1 MLGRIKKTRDNYLPS
16 FILLTLTITIAILV
30 VIPFSKSTLH
40 YADAVGHT
48 YSAKFVRENLFPTAS
63 GWNPTQA
70 LGYPH
75 NQFYPPLFS
84 WLVALLSLLIPL
96 ETAVKLIIS
105 LALLSLPLSG
115 YLFARSL
122 IHNKNQALLFTTLSL
137 VFLSLPSF
145 WFAETHLGVNIDSLF
160 EVGFLANTLSLPL
173 LLIYCSR
180 VPVLT
185 EKRTILPSILL
196 ALLILT
202 HFIAGIIGV
211 LYTLS
216 WAVINKKRIKTCT
229 KHYILS
235 FMLTA
240 FWSIPFVQTI
250 QYSSSGLIPLRI
262 NTIFIGTILATCAL
276 LIYLFRSHKN
286 ENLMQLGLFS
296 LMILTFILLIHI
308 FLIGFHTY
316 RLVFIFYILNILLFS
331 MSLMIKKRALYVII
345 ILAILTMN
353 FYINPPFYA
362 EQENEIPNITNVTRL
377 FSLSSKSQDLQ
388 PQVLW
393 YLLQEKNNIEL
404 DSTTYKES
412 ALHTKQ
418 INELLAL
425 LSKEPVYWGTTVD
438 QKKLEQI
445 PARNIP
451 NITSFSFDLLGFD
464 AVLTPIESSDIKCIK
479 KETLT
484 TTEQNIAHIEL
495 SLEGKE
501 IILPALTKAFIIT
514 ENIYY
519 NDPTTNLVYR
529 IETETK
535 PDLFFDNETLY
546 DELIFCTEDI
556 FYFLRKI
563 EFPEYNTYKFETYK
577 AHELTNKSAIT
588 CINNKP
594 FSTQELS
601 QNLSHIKR
609 YTNIPMYKI
618 KTKEAFPLEY
628 KQKNTLKRVY
638 TLCRRNNP
646 GIITLLSEPPTSLG
660 KENSKKKWNDFV
672 NSIFLNE
679 SAERKIYV
687 NTEEKF
693 EVDPRATLTILNRTR
708 TKIQFNVDAQR
719 PTPILVKIS
728 YFPNWR
734 AKADNKEIEIYQAS
748 PHIILLNAN
757 GTITLEYKYRWYNY
771 LGIILSLIGVIVCIT
786 KIKQPKNI

>member
-1 MLGRIKKTRDNYLPS
+1 MLGRIKKTLDTHTHSL
-16 FILLTLTITIAILV
+16 ILLTLTITIAILV
-30 VIPFSKSTLH
+30 IIPFSKSTLH

-48 YSAKFVRENLFPTAS
+48 YSAKFVRENLFPEAS

-84 WLVALLSLLIPL
+84 WLAAFLSFFMPL

-105 LALLSLPLSG
+105 LALLSLPLTS

-122 IHNKNQALLFTTLSL
+122 LHNKNQALLFATLSL

-173 LLIYCSR
+173 LFIYCSR
-180 VPVLT
+180 VPILT
-185 EKRTILPSILL
+185 EKKTILPSILL
-196 ALLILT
+196 ALLILA
-202 HFIAGIIGV
+202 HFVTGIIGV
-211 LYTLS
+211 LYALS
-216 WAVINKKRIKTCT
+216 WAVINKKRMKTCA
-229 KHYILS
+229 KHYLLS

-240 FWSIPFVQTI
+240 FWSIPFIQTI
-250 QYSSSGLIPLRI
+250 QYTSAGLIPLKI
-262 NTIFIGTILATCAL
+262 DTIFIGTILATCTL
-276 LIYLFRSHKN
+276 LIYLFKTNKN
-286 ENLMQLGLFS
+286 ENLIQLGLFS
-296 LMILTFILLIHI
+296 LMILTFVLLIHI

-316 RLVFIFYILNILLFS
+316 RLVFIFYILNILLLS
-331 MSLMIKKRALYVII
+331 MSLKIKKIVLYIII

-353 FYINPPFYA
+353 FYINPPLYT
-362 EQENEIPNITNVTRL
+362 EQEKGIPKITNVTRL
-377 FSLSSKSQDLQ
+377 FSISSQSQDIQ
-388 PQVLW
+388 AQVLW
-393 YLLQEKNNIEL
+393 YLLQEKNNIEI

-425 LSKEPVYWGTTVD
+425 LSENPVYWGTTVD
-438 QKKLEQI
+438 KKKLEQI
-445 PARNIP
+445 PARNIK

-464 AVLTPIESSDIKCIK
+464 TVLTPIESSDLECIK
-479 KETLT
+479 KETLVT
-484 TTEQNIAHIEL
+484 SEQNIAHIAI
-495 SLEGKE
+495 SLNGKG
-501 IILPALTKAFIIT
+501 IILPSLTKAFIIT

-519 NDPTTNLVYR
+519 TDPATNLIYR
-529 IETETK
+529 IETETA

-546 DELIFCTEDI
+546 DELIFCTENI

-563 EFPEYNTYKFETYK
+563 EFPEYNTYKLEIHK
-577 AHELTNKSAIT
+577 SQELANKSAIT

-594 FSTQELS
+594 FSAQELP
-601 QNLSHIKR
+601 QNLSHLKK
-609 YTNIPMYKI
+609 YTDIQMYKI

-646 GIITLLSEPPTSLG
+646 GIITLLSEQPISTG
-660 KENSKKKWNDFV
+660 KENSKKKWNNLV

-679 SAERKIYV
+679 SAEKRVYV
-687 NTEEKF
+687 NTEKKF
-693 EVDPRATLTILNRTR
+693 EVDPTATLTILNKTR
-708 TKIQFNVDAQR
+708 TKIQFNVNAQH

-734 AKADNKEIEIYQAS
+734 AKADNKEVEIYQAS
-748 PHIILLNAN
+748 PHLMLLNAK
-757 GTITLEYKYRWYNY
+757 GMITLEYKYRWYNY
-771 LGIILSLIGVIVCIT
+771 MGITLSLIGVIVCIT
-786 KIKQPKNI
+786 RIKPKNI